1 MDLGCD
7 SWGVLTQVKAGNVRK
22 TAGGVERSSARFE
35 VSAEIFGE
43 MRLETGLND
52 ALAG

>member
-1 MDLGCD
+1 MIFC
-7 SWGVLTQVKAGNVRK
+7 
-22 TAGGVERSSARFE
+22 E

-52 ALAG
+52 ASAGESLALSLSDVGGFLG